1 MAKCERFAHVGFN
14 QRQKELVLIRSA
26 LINLQDYVQHTVWVQ
41 VETPWKQNEQTN
53 MNKKPCFLDVLTQGR
68 SCSQATNNK
77 SRCTCDAA
85 AFTSHHGRFKDSFTY
100 ERFDA
105 LQNQV
110 AGDVAWQILAELS
123 DQLGVALVLL
133 P

>member
-1 MAKCERFAHVGFN
+1 MCSLKDGAALKPLTTEKA
-14 QRQKELVLIRSA
+14 SA
-26 LINLQDYVQHTVWVQ
+26 PVMHQL
-41 VETPWKQNEQTN
+41 
-53 MNKKPCFLDVLTQGR
+53 
-68 SCSQATNNK
+68 
-77 SRCTCDAA
+77 
-85 AFTSHHGRFKDSFTY
+85 SHRAVKNSFTY

>member
-1 MAKCERFAHVGFN
+1 MCSHKDGAALKPLTTEKA
-14 QRQKELVLIRSA
+14 SA
-26 LINLQDYVQHTVWVQ
+26 PVRHQLSRL
-41 VETPWKQNEQTN
+41 
-53 MNKKPCFLDVLTQGR
+53 
-68 SCSQATNNK
+68 AT
-77 SRCTCDAA
+77 RC
-85 AFTSHHGRFKDSFTY
+85 KNSFTY

>member
-1 MAKCERFAHVGFN
+1 
-14 QRQKELVLIRSA
+14 
-26 LINLQDYVQHTVWVQ
+26 
-41 VETPWKQNEQTN
+41 
-53 MNKKPCFLDVLTQGR
+53 MNKKPCFLDVLTEGGAALKPLTDTEKA
-68 SCSQATNNK
+68 S
-77 SRCTCDAA
+77 TCDAS
-85 AFTSHHGRFKDSFTY
+85 AFTSRCAVKNSLTY